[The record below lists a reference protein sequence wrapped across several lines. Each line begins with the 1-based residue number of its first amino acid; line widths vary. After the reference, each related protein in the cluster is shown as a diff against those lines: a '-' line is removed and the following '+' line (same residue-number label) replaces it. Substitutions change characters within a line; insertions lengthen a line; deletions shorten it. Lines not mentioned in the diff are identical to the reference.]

1 MYVTLK
7 YNNLILPSL
16 LKDSWCKKLREKFKN
31 CHRNDRAQKAGIVLP
46 TKKSKIDIEEAELAS
61 ESGTD
66 MDVYKRNDMKL
77 RNDFLSGKWSFNSLS
92 ILIEDTFKIRKQYL
106 KEVHVAEVFE
116 RFQWMREPS
125 LVS

>member
-31 CHRNDRAQKAGIVLP
+31 LHRNDRAQKAGIVLP

-92 ILIEDTFKIRKQYL
+92 ILIEDTFKI
-106 KEVHVAEVFE
+106 
-116 RFQWMREPS
+116 
-125 LVS
+125 